1 MISKERF
8 VKTLD
13 FIKKMHSVE
22 DDINDI
28 FRRNNMEFSSVSYCE
43 YENELF
49 ELLSDCMNDTG
60 NWICWWIYDM
70 NCGRDVENGVL
81 VAEEEDG
88 REIDLTT
95 PEKLYDYLVK
105 GIDKPEA
112 V

>member
-8 VKTLD
+8 VRTLE
-13 FIKKMHSVE
+13 FIKKMHGVE
-22 DDINDI
+22 DDVNDI
-28 FRRNNMEFSSVSYCE
+28 FQRNNMEFSSISYCE

-95 PEKLYDYLVK
+95 PEKLYDYLAK
-105 GIDKPEA
+105 GIDKSEA

>member
-1 MISKERF
+1 
-8 VKTLD
+8 
-13 FIKKMHSVE
+13 
-22 DDINDI
+22 
-28 FRRNNMEFSSVSYCE
+28 
-43 YENELF
+43 
-49 ELLSDCMNDTG
+49 MNDAG

-95 PEKLYDYLVK
+95 PEKLYDYLAK
-105 GIDKPEA
+105 GIDKSEA